1 MPILIRNNA
10 LTNVEKDEVRKFLNN
25 LIRKYQGT
33 FPKPLYKKLIL
44 CIEKIS
50 DSKYDNVREL
60 SIYLEAITKYLKLK
74 TDTHFFETGEKRL
87 LGALRY
93 FIEVHDI
100 IEDYIPERGLLDDI
114 YCVNYAISKQSPMN
128 KERIEHIANYLKKN
142 R

>member
-1 MPILIRNNA
+1 MPIYIKNNA
-10 LTNVEKDEVRKFLNN
+10 LTNVEKVRVKKFLDK
-25 LIRKYQGT
+25 LIRKYQGA
-33 FPKPLYKKLIL
+33 FPTRLYNKLIL

-60 SIYLEAITKYLKLK
+60 SIYLTAITKYLNLK
-74 TDTHFFETGEKRL
+74 TDRHFFETGEKRL

-93 FIEVHDI
+93 FVEVHDI

-128 KERIEHIANYLKKN
+128 KERIEHIVNYLKKN